1 MEQASMTARLC
12 LFLRAC
18 HTVSFP
24 VKVLDDPP
32 ARQLLTDGE
41 FQQTAAALLQGLPFL
56 APDFQ
61 GTGQE
66 ALCCAVNRRLSPAP
80 LGRAV
85 FAEQC
90 MERAAAAGAEQ
101 ALLLGA
107 GYDTFAYRQPA
118 WAKRLRIFEVD
129 HPATMA
135 DKQRRVR
142 AAGLPAPDNTWYIP
156 ADLTQP
162 RWWEGLLRCPGFSPQ
177 TVSVCSLLGLV
188 YYLSAPALDAL
199 LADLETLLPAGSTL
213 VLDYTVPQ
221 PQTQRL
227 AQMAA
232 AAGEPMQTGWS
243 SKALTALLEQH
254 GFLIRELLEPQDIT
268 ERFFADFDRAEPRFP
283 LIAPEDLR
291 FCRAV
296 RR

>member
-12 LFLRAC
+12 LFLRAY

-24 VKVLDDPP
+24 VRVLDDPP
-32 ARQLLTDGE
+32 ARQLLTDVE
-41 FQQTAAALLQGLPFL
+41 FQQTIAALTQGIPFL
-56 APDFQ
+56 APNFQ
-61 GTGQE
+61 GTEQE
-66 ALCCAVNRRLSPAP
+66 ALRWAVNRRLSPAP

-85 FAEQC
+85 FAEQSL
-90 MERAAAAGAEQ
+90 ERAVAAGAGQ

-135 DKQRRVR
+135 DKQRRSQ
-142 AAGLPAPDNTWYIP
+142 AAGLPAPDNTWYVP

-177 TVSVCSLLGLV
+177 DVSVCGLLGLV

-199 LADLETLLPAGSTL
+199 LTDLKALLPAGSTL

-221 PQTQRL
+221 PQTQMQ
-227 AQMAA
+227 AQMAS

-243 SKALTALLEQH
+243 SEALTALLERH
-254 GFLIRELLEPQDIT
+254 DFSVCELLEPQDIT